1 MEAKNINFSY
11 EKKQVIYDISLKFDQ
26 GITALIGPNG
36 SGKSTILKILSGQ
49 IKNYQGIVEYD
60 HKDIK
65 DLSISKKSRL
75 LSYFNQREQIY
86 GLISVRSIF
95 EMSNI
100 QNIDYFK
107 YLDYFDLT
115 DKLDLPFNQ
124 LSGGQQQ
131 VILVLAV
138 LCEQTPYVY
147 LDEPFNNLDP
157 LYKES
162 LVKLIKNSDQHFFI
176 VDHDLDTLAILAD
189 NILLYKDGRIVE
201 SGSTEILNEDNLKK
215 VFGTEFKIYQDD
227 SGNKRLIQSLRV

>member
-49 IKNYQGIVEYD
+49 IKNYQGIIEYD

-65 DLSISKKSRL
+65 YLSISKKSRL